1 MGQVSI
7 LPITLDMRV
16 DREYELTKSKALF
29 AKTIRDQG
37 YVVDS
42 DSVKQ
47 KYFDITL
54 NIKNTSDRLISIW
67 LMKCS
72 FEDNLLVNNN
82 YISITGHV
90 CNGNYPILVKFQSGE
105 SKTYKMTLT
114 KSIKFDYPCQYCIY
128 GPQVESTK
136 IGLIVVDEVYDS
148 KLNMLDY
155 SLAMEDKSKWT
166 IVWSNSVKLL
176 DKQPE
181 PKKIK
186 N

>member
-1 MGQVSI
+1 
-7 LPITLDMRV
+7 
-16 DREYELTKSKALF
+16 
-29 AKTIRDQG
+29 
-37 YVVDS
+37 
-42 DSVKQ
+42 
-47 KYFDITL
+47 
-54 NIKNTSDRLISIW
+54 
-67 LMKCS
+67 
-72 FEDNLLVNNN
+72 
-82 YISITGHV
+82 
-90 CNGNYPILVKFQSGE
+90 
-105 SKTYKMTLT
+105 
-114 KSIKFDYPCQYCIY
+114 
-128 GPQVESTK
+128 VESTK